1 MLTTTCALMEDV
13 PATDHEAPRKLR
25 LVRGQERAT
34 GTIRVAVADS
44 QALLRAGFR
53 VVLEREAGIVV
64 VGEAATGEEAVA
76 LVRHT
81 RPDVVLVDVHLPGL
95 DPVRAMRGILAEPG
109 VAVMLLAGS
118 QGDDRIFAA
127 LRAGA
132 GGLLLK
138 DTEPAELVRAV
149 KALARGASVLSPI
162 VTRQLTTDNE
172 TGPTCAVIP
181 LTGRSHRKPPPRE
194 DPMLT
199 PKVVEIRRGCVRGN
213 RVSVRNAPPA
223 PREVR

>member
-1 MLTTTCALMEDV
+1 MEDV
-13 PATDHEAPRKLR
+13 PATDHEPPRRLR
-25 LVRGQERAT
+25 LVRGGERAT

-64 VGEAATGEEAVA
+64 VGEATTGEEAVA
-76 LVRHT
+76 LARRT
-81 RPDVVLVDVHLPGL
+81 RPDVVLMDVHLPGL

-118 QGDDRIFAA
+118 PGDDRIFAA

-149 KALARGASVLSPI
+149 KALARGATVLTPI
-162 VTRQLTTDNE
+162 VTRQLTTTDNE

-181 LTGRSHRKPPPRE
+181 LAGRSHRKPPLWE